1 MFFQARTE
9 PTDDPELI
17 EYLLNT
23 DMVDMQYEVTRFRP
37 RLTAEFFSQLDKTI
51 GEERFQTEPDEDR
64 LAELDSLRAY
74 LEVINGALS
83 PMKLVFRRR

>member
-1 MFFQARTE
+1 MAFQARTE
-9 PTDDPELI
+9 PTDDPGLI

-37 RLTAEFFSQLDKTI
+37 RLTPEFFTVLDKTI

-74 LEVINGALS
+74 LEVINGSLNRLR
-83 PMKLVFRRR
+83 MVCRKR